1 MDMDK
6 KIEGRFE
13 RLDEKVDGNSRKID
27 ENARKI
33 EENGRKI
40 EENGR
45 KIEENSRKI
54 EENGRKIDENGTRLD
69 RVEAKLDTH
78 DEYFVVLIKMM
89 NDYSKKMDENQEEI
103 RRLFGVKDEQHSS
116 DLKGLGEGIQFNRE
130 RLDDHEGRLEDLE
143 AS

>member
-6 KIEGRFE
+6 KVEGRFE
-13 RLDEKVDGNSRKID
+13 RLDEKVDRNSRKIE

-33 EENGRKI
+33 D
-40 EENGR
+40 
-45 KIEENSRKI
+45 
-54 EENGRKIDENGTRLD
+54 ENGRKIDENGKRLD

-116 DLKGLGEGIQFNRE
+116 DLKGLGEEVRSNRE
-130 RLDDHEGRLEDLE
+130 RLDEHEGRLGDLE

>member
-1 MDMDK
+1 MRCHWCNATTHLR
-6 KIEGRFE
+6 EACP
-13 RLDEKVDGNSRKID
+13 RLH
-27 ENARKI
+27 
-33 EENGRKI
+33 
-40 EENGR
+40 
-45 KIEENSRKI
+45 
-54 EENGRKIDENGTRLD
+54 LD

-116 DLKGLGEGIQFNRE
+116 DLKGLGEGVRSNRE
-130 RLDDHEGRLEDLE
+130 RLDEHEGRLEDLE

>member
-1 MDMDK
+1 METVAWAGAYEVARKIRLVDRDK
-6 KIEGRFE
+6 SIEGRFE
-13 RLDEKVDGNSRKID
+13 RLDEKVDRNSRKID
-27 ENARKI
+27 ENGK
-33 EENGRKI
+33 
-40 EENGR
+40 
-45 KIEENSRKI
+45 
-54 EENGRKIDENGTRLD
+54 RLD

-116 DLKGLGEGIQFNRE
+116 DLKGLGEGVRSNRE
-130 RLDDHEGRLEDLE
+130 RLDEHEGRLEDLE

>member
-6 KIEGRFE
+6 KVEGRFE
-13 RLDEKVDGNSRKID
+13 RLDEKVDRNSRKID

-40 EENGR
+40 EENAR
-45 KIEENSRKI
+45 KID
-54 EENGRKIDENGTRLD
+54 ENGRKIDENGKRLD

-116 DLKGLGEGIQFNRE
+116 DLKGLGEGVRSNRE
-130 RLDDHEGRLEDLE
+130 RLDEHEGRLEDLE

>member
-1 MDMDK
+1 MDRDK
-6 KIEGRFE
+6 SIEGRFE
-13 RLDEKVDGNSRKID
+13 RLDEKVDRNSRKID
-27 ENARKI
+27 ENGK
-33 EENGRKI
+33 
-40 EENGR
+40 
-45 KIEENSRKI
+45 
-54 EENGRKIDENGTRLD
+54 RLD

-116 DLKGLGEGIQFNRE
+116 DLKGLGEGVRSNRE
-130 RLDDHEGRLEDLE
+130 RLDEHEGRLEDLE